1 MMALYVYILR
11 CADNSYYTGLTD
23 DPMRR
28 LEQHQQGLRRDAY
41 TFTRRPV
48 EMVYA
53 QHFPDGTHDQAR
65 AWEKKLKGWSRAKKE
80 AVIKERWN
88 DLPSLAE
95 CKNESHH
102 RNKSIEG
109 PSSPPFDSS
118 IASRSAEC
126 RFAIAQ
132 GRRVDR
138 D

>member
-1 MMALYVYILR
+1 MYFHTMALYVYILR
-11 CADNSYYTGLTD
+11 CADDSYYTGLTD

-28 LEQHQQGLRRDAY
+28 LEQHQQGMRKDAY

-102 RNKSIEG
+102 RNKSIEY
-109 PSSPPFDSS
+109 PSSPPFDS
-118 IASRSAEC
+118 
-126 RFAIAQ
+126 AQ
-132 GRRVDR
+132 GGP
-138 D
+138 